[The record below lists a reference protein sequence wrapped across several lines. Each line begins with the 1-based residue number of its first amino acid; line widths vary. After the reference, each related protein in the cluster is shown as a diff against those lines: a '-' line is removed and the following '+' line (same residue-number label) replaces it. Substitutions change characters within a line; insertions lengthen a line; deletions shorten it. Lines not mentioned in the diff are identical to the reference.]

1 VERAS
6 GLKEQLRASVHTD
19 LAKRM
24 AGCRDF
30 ASVLDKIGIKV
41 DGMPQP
47 STQQVEAS
55 FKKALLRYHPDRMAR
70 LGAGA
75 DVRKQV
81 EAEET
86 FKMMLEKKKTLP
98 LVAPPPAPPAAA
110 PAYPDFGLPKYH
122 KFGRRRYYY

>member
-1 VERAS
+1 
-6 GLKEQLRASVHTD
+6 LKRL
-19 LAKRM
+19 

-47 STQQVEAS
+47 TSQQVEAA

-75 DVRKQV
+75 DARKQV

-86 FKMMLEKKKTLP
+86 FKMMLEKKKTLH
-98 LVAPPPAPPAAA
+98 LVAPPAPPVAA
-110 PAYPDFGLPKYH
+110 PSYPEYNLPNFQKP
-122 KFGRRRYYY
+122 KFGRRRYYW